1 MSSPCLCWC
10 GGNADWGAQVQAAR
24 MKEGE
29 TTGEVGLVP
38 ENYLTLV
45 ERIELEDQ
53 VDPNEEAVDWG
64 SEQALE
70 AEEEDVQGKDECS
83 TPKPVEE
90 E

>member
-1 MSSPCLCWC
+1 MLF
-10 GGNADWGAQVQAAR
+10 DLAR

>member
-1 MSSPCLCWC
+1 M
-10 GGNADWGAQVQAAR
+10 GAQVQAAR
-24 MKEGE
+24 MKDGE

-45 ERIELEDQ
+45 ERIELEDE

-70 AEEEDVQGKDECS
+70 AEEDGQGEDESS

-90 E
+90 D

>member
-1 MSSPCLCWC
+1 
-10 GGNADWGAQVQAAR
+10 